1 MIIIIVIMII
11 ITIINIFTIIIIIII
26 IVIITIFL
34 ILQIDNL
41 GDIFEWMGTVIVPNI
56 YPTTMYNKRY
66 LSKSDKTFV
75 SNMYDLR
82 LGPVFLRQIRV
93 KAGK

>member
-1 MIIIIVIMII
+1 MD
-11 ITIINIFTIIIIIII
+11 TIIIII
-26 IVIITIFL
+26 IVIIIFP
-34 ILQIDNL
+34 ILQIGNL
-41 GDIFEWMGTVIVPNI
+41 GDIFEWMVKIIVPNV
-56 YPTTMYNKRY
+56 YPTTMYNERY

>member
-1 MIIIIVIMII
+1 MD
-11 ITIINIFTIIIIIII
+11 TIIIII
-26 IVIITIFL
+26 IVIIIFP
-34 ILQIDNL
+34 ILQIGNL
-41 GDIFEWMGTVIVPNI
+41 GDIFEWMGTIITPNV
-56 YPTTMYNKRY
+56 YPTIMYNERY